1 MEFVSPN
8 PARMTNQDL
17 VEAAKTLGCEEKAIH
32 AVSQVEAPQGGFL
45 VDGRPTILFESHA
58 FHTATGGKYDAAHP
72 GISTPTW
79 VHNYGPGGSHQYDRL
94 AEAMALDREA
104 ALCSASWGKY
114 QIMGENFISA
124 GYDNVEAFVADMV
137 HSEAYQLDAF
147 VAFLQNTGIDKHLIA
162 KDWSAFARGYN
173 GPGQVD
179 AYASRI
185 KEAYENG

>member
-17 VEAAKTLGCEEKAIH
+17 IDAAEELGCEEKAIH

-58 FHTATGGKYDAAHP
+58 FHTATGGRYDVARPA
-72 GISTPTW
+72 ISTASW
-79 VHNYGPGGSHQYDRL
+79 VHNYGAAGAHQYDRL
-94 AEAMALDREA
+94 AEAVALDREA

-114 QIMGENFISA
+114 QIMGSNFAEA
-124 GYDNVEAFVADMV
+124 GYDTVEAFVADMV

-162 KDWSAFARGYN
+162 KDWAAFARGYN

-179 AYASRI
+179 AYAARI